1 MIYDLFGI
9 WKRQYE
15 LKNRNYQ
22 IEIKKKEQLRKYLE
36 NTFTNDNVF
45 MFRNVLVF
53 RINLEQ
59 LQIKLLNEKI
69 INKDHNI
76 TEEDLFL

>member
-1 MIYDLFGI
+1 M
-9 WKRQYE
+9 
-15 LKNRNYQ
+15 
-22 IEIKKKEQLRKYLE
+22 
-36 NTFTNDNVF
+36 V
-45 MFRNVLVF
+45 VF

-76 TEEDLFL
+76 TEEDLFLWVYLTLKLNKKLKNNH